1 MQNTVPTGEGAMAAV
16 LGLDAK
22 KIEEILESFE
32 KKYPHLSIS
41 YSYLE
46 ENELMEGLKAHQ
58 LDALISPS
66 MLSFYK
72 NNPIETTT
80 LSKENV
86 SLVCSKELIHK
97 YHTIEKV
104 IQSVPYITK
113 ATDQNYH
120 QLCKDEL
127 YKIYHTT
134 FNKVEYVKEFPKQ
147 LLLLNLS
154 RGFSILPTKEV
165 ENRDQFYLEDIS
177 KYFADLEKINLV
189 YLKQNKSENLNLLL
203 QHIHEKKC

>member
-1 MQNTVPTGEGAMAAV
+1 M
-16 LGLDAK
+16 
-22 KIEEILESFE
+22 I
-32 KKYPHLSIS
+32 
-41 YSYLE
+41 
-46 ENELMEGLKAHQ
+46 EGLKAHQ

-113 ATDQNYH
+113 AIDQNYH

-177 KYFADLEKINLV
+177 KYFADLI
-189 YLKQNKSENLNLLL
+189 YLKQNKSESLNLLL

>member
-1 MQNTVPTGEGAMAAV
+1 
-16 LGLDAK
+16 
-22 KIEEILESFE
+22 
-32 KKYPHLSIS
+32 
-41 YSYLE
+41 
-46 ENELMEGLKAHQ
+46 MEGLKAHQ

-66 MLSFYK
+66 MLSLYK

>member
-1 MQNTVPTGEGAMAAV
+1 
-16 LGLDAK
+16 
-22 KIEEILESFE
+22 
-32 KKYPHLSIS
+32 
-41 YSYLE
+41 
-46 ENELMEGLKAHQ
+46 
-58 LDALISPS
+58 

-104 IQSVPYITK
+104 MQSVPYITK

-177 KYFADLEKINLV
+177 KYFADLEKIDLV